1 MTKLVAVQN
10 DPNSHGGGGLI
21 PANPKTVFVEG
32 IPVIEHG
39 DPAAPDA
46 LCPLPPHCTPNTAKG
61 SSTVKVYGNPIH
73 RQDDT
78 RICGAVTVV
87 ANQTTV
93 FAGG

>member
-1 MTKLVAVQN
+1 MIPLVAVKD
-10 DPNSHGGGGLI
+10 DPNSHGGGNLI
-21 PANPKTVFVEG
+21 PANPRTVFVEG

-61 SSTVKVYGNPIH
+61 SSTVYVYGNPIH
-73 RQDDT
+73 RERDT
-78 RICGAVTVV
+78 RICGAVTEVV
-87 ANQTTV
+87 GQSTV